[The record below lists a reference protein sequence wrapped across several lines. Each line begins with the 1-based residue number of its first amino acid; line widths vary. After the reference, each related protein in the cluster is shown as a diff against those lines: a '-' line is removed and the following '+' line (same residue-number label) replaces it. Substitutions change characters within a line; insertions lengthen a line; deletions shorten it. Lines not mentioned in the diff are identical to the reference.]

1 MSTSQSVRLLSLNQ
15 NLAGSGMLGHETAE
29 DRMRQIGASDLRLR
43 SLVTKLPP
51 LGLAGR
57 VAGRPLPWLWYL
69 DLDLHPTRWHIV
81 ESLRARRTLKKLLT
95 TFDANV
101 VHVSTHTAA
110 LLCVRLMRQRPF
122 MISVDVPIW
131 PWHEMGIWRPVRSYS
146 RASLWLS
153 ERLERRA
160 FGNAA
165 LVLAYSEW
173 AARLVQQECPSAR
186 VRIWHPG
193 VDANRFSPA
202 SERPAG
208 GSHIPYRLLFVG
220 ARFAA
225 KGGEDLLE
233 AVGHR
238 LGRDIELDIVTP
250 DPVASRPGLG
260 VHRLEPGAPQ
270 LVDLYRSAD
279 LLCLPTRGDSF
290 GWVVLEAMSCGVPVI
305 ASRMGAIPEL
315 LRPGTAEEAGIV
327 VDARDPGALAQALDE
342 LLADPERRRSMGAA
356 GRRAVL
362 ARHSSE
368 VQMKRFLELV
378 GEVLESAR

>member
-1 MSTSQSVRLLSLNQ
+1 
-15 NLAGSGMLGHETAE
+15 MLGHETAE
-29 DRMRQIGASDLRLR
+29 DQMRQIGASDVRLQW
-43 SLVTKLPP
+43 LVTKLPP
-51 LGLAGR
+51 LGLVGR
-57 VAGRPLPWLWYL
+57 VAGRPLPWLGDL
-69 DLDLHPTRWHIV
+69 DLDWHPTRWHIV
-81 ESLRARRTLKKLLT
+81 ESLRGRRTLKKLLAR
-95 TFDANV
+95 FDANV

-110 LLCVRLMRQRPF
+110 LLCVQLMRQRPF

-153 ERLERRA
+153 EQLERRA

-186 VRIWHPG
+186 VRTWHPG

-208 GSHIPYRLLFVG
+208 SDLTPYRLLFVG

-250 DPVASRPGLG
+250 DPVAGRPGLR
-260 VHRLEPGAPQ
+260 VHRLEPGAPE

-315 LRPGTAEEAGIV
+315 LRTGTAEAAGIV
-327 VDARDPGALAQALDE
+327 VDARDPGALAQGLDE

-362 ARHSSE
+362 ACHSSE
-368 VQMKRFLELV
+368 VQMKRFVALV
-378 GEVLESAR
+378 DEVLESAR

>member
-1 MSTSQSVRLLSLNQ
+1 
-15 NLAGSGMLGHETAE
+15 
-29 DRMRQIGASDLRLR
+29 
-43 SLVTKLPP
+43 
-51 LGLAGR
+51 
-57 VAGRPLPWLWYL
+57 
-69 DLDLHPTRWHIV
+69 
-81 ESLRARRTLKKLLT
+81 
-95 TFDANV
+95 
-101 VHVSTHTAA
+101 
-110 LLCVRLMRQRPF
+110 
-122 MISVDVPIW
+122 
-131 PWHEMGIWRPVRSYS
+131 MGIWRPVQFYS
-146 RASLWLS
+146 RASLRLS
-153 ERLERRA
+153 EQLERRA

-165 LVLAYSEW
+165 LVLACSEW

-208 GSHIPYRLLFVG
+208 SDLTPYRLLFVG

-250 DPVASRPGLG
+250 DPVAIRPGLR

-270 LVDLYRSAD
+270 LVDLYRSSD

-290 GWVVLEAMSCGVPVI
+290 GWVVLEAMSCRVPVI
-305 ASRMGAIPEL
+305 SSRMGAIPEL
-315 LRPGTAEEAGIV
+315 LRPGTAEAAGIV

-342 LLADPERRRSMGAA
+342 LLADPERRRIMGAA

-362 ARHSSE
+362 ARHSTE
-368 VQMKRFLELV
+368 VQMKRFLALV
-378 GEVLESAR
+378 GEVLESAS

>member
-1 MSTSQSVRLLSLNQ
+1 
-15 NLAGSGMLGHETAE
+15 MLGYVTAE
-29 DRMRQIGASDLRLR
+29 DQMRRIGESDLRLE
-43 SLVTKLPP
+43 SLVTRLPP
-51 LGLAGR
+51 LGPAGR
-57 VAGRPLPWLWYL
+57 VAGLPLPLIGNL
-69 DLDLHPTRWHIV
+69 DLDWHPTRWHIV
-81 ESLRARRTLKKLLT
+81 ESLRGRRTLKKLLAN
-95 TFDANV
+95 FDADV

-110 LLCVRLMRQRPF
+110 LLCVQLMRRRPF
-122 MISVDVPIW
+122 MISVDSPIW
-131 PWHEMGIWRPVRSYS
+131 AWHEMGIWRPVRSYS

-153 ERLERRA
+153 EQFERRA
-160 FGNAA
+160 FRNTA

-173 AARLVQQECPSAR
+173 AARLVQQQCPSAQ

-202 SERPAG
+202 SERSAR
-208 GSHIPYRLLFVG
+208 SDDAPYRLLFVG
-220 ARFAA
+220 ARFEA

-238 LGRDIELDIVTP
+238 LGRDIELDVVTP
-250 DPVASRPGLG
+250 DPLADRPGLR

-270 LVDLYRSAD
+270 LVDLFRSAD

-315 LRPGTAEEAGIV
+315 LRPGSAEAAGV
-327 VDARDPGALAQALDE
+327 VVEARDPGALAQGLND
-342 LLADPERRRSMGAA
+342 LLADPARRRSMGEA

-368 VQMKRFLELV
+368 VQTMRFLALV
-378 GEVLESAR
+378 GEVLEPLR